1 MEMKKIIVAIDG
13 PASSGKSTTAKQL
26 AKKLN
31 CIYVDSGAMYRAV
44 ALFLMQ
50 NKIDFHDK
58 KMLRKAL
65 SEINIEIIPSK
76 LKYEN
81 TIILNGEDVTKK
93 IREPGITS
101 YSSTIATNGLIRK
114 RMVEL
119 QRKMAE
125 TQSIVMDG
133 RDIGTVV
140 FPNADFKF
148 FLTAS
153 IEERAKRRW
162 LENQNKG
169 LSSKTVDEI
178 KEELAFRDKTDST
191 REISPLKKAVDA
203 IEIDTTNLNIRQ
215 QVEEIYGIINNEIFL

>member
-26 AKKLN
+26 AKKMN

-58 KMLRKAL
+58 KMLRKAI

-76 LKYEN
+76 IKYEN

-93 IREPGITS
+93 IREPEITN
-101 YSSTIATNGLIRK
+101 YSSIIATNGLIRK

-125 TQSIVMDG
+125 FQSIVMDG

-140 FPNADFKF
+140 FPEADYKF
-148 FLTAS
+148 FLIAT
-153 IEERAKRRW
+153 IEERARRRW

-169 LSSKTVDEI
+169 LSSKTFDEI

-191 REISPLKKAVDA
+191 REIAPLKKAVDA
-203 IEIDTTNLNIRQ
+203 IEIDTTNLNIQQ
-215 QVEEIYGIINNEIFL
+215 QVEKIYGIINNEIFL

>member
-50 NKIDFHDK
+50 NKIDFNEK
-58 KMLRKAL
+58 KLLRKAL

-93 IREPGITS
+93 IREPEITS

-119 QRKMAE
+119 QRRMAE

-133 RDIGTVV
+133 RDIGTIV

-148 FLTAS
+148 FLIAS

-162 LENQNKG
+162 LENQDKG
-169 LSSKTVDEI
+169 LSSKTFDEI
-178 KEELAFRDKTDST
+178 KEELAFRDKTDTT
-191 REISPLKKAVDA
+191 REISPLKKAEDA
-203 IEIDTTNLNIRQ
+203 IEIDTTNLNIQQ
-215 QVEEIYGIINNEIFL
+215 QVEEIYGIIKNEIIL